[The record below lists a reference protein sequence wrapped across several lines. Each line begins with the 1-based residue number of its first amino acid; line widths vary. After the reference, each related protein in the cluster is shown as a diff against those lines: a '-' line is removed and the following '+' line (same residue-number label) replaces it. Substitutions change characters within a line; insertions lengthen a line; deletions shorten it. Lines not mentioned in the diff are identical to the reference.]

1 MFLSNPW
8 QRLLRGTAFMALAAA
23 GMSLSACS
31 SDKTANT
38 SDSLSSSGVL
48 REGVTTEAALN
59 QFLGAVPDD
68 WGWAGGVFDSPDP
81 GDGGTAMAVISAAT
95 PEAFAWHAD
104 PTAAPNPSDVIV
116 ASKQNGQTFFLAFSV
131 PENAKLLR
139 VFTSLTTYT
148 PDAATWQTLVSASQP
163 ITLSVTSA
171 TFENDKLTPD
181 GGPHSGQTLSLT
193 IQ

>member
-8 QRLLRGTAFMALAAA
+8 QQLLRGAALMALASA

-31 SDKTANT
+31 SDKTAT
-38 SDSLSSSGVL
+38 SSDPLSSSGVV
-48 REGVTTEAALN
+48 REGVTTQAALN
-59 QFLGAVPDD
+59 AFLGAVPDD

-81 GDGGTAMAVISAAT
+81 GDGGTPMAVISAAT

-104 PTAAPNPSDVIV
+104 PTAAPNPSDTIV

-171 TFENDKLTPD
+171 TFENDALTPD
-181 GGPHSGQTLSLT
+181 GGPHSGETLSLT